1 MASIGLKYVAWAQM
15 ATEPTNAIPTYNTG
29 IELGKAVSANLTVTN
44 AEAELYANDM
54 LAEYVAEFVS
64 AGLTMEVDNISLQN
78 QATLYGAAY
87 NDGELAVGSEDTA
100 PYGGIGGYQ
109 VLMVHGERKYRAYFF
124 PKAKASMP
132 DWTGT
137 TKGQSIS
144 FGTQP
149 LNLRIAAPNYGKWYL
164 IKEFTDESAAKAW
177 VDAKIGG
184 TASQYTI
191 NIMVQGANGTTKV
204 ASPTGAVA
212 APAGETFEIAITGTL
227 AALYDNGTEKKSS
240 VANGKYT
247 LASLAADHEIAIVF
261 S

>member
-15 ATEPTNAIPTYNTG
+15 ATEPDNAIPTYGTG

-44 AEAELYANDM
+44 SEAELYANDM
-54 LAEYVAEFVS
+54 LAEYVSEFVS
-64 AGLTMEVDNISLQN
+64 AELTMEVDNISLQN
-78 QATLYGAAY
+78 QATLYGASY
-87 NDGELAVGSEDTA
+87 VDGELAVSTEDTA

-109 VLMVHGERKYRAYFF
+109 VLMVHGERKYRSYFF

-149 LNLRIAAPNYGKWYL
+149 LNLRIAAPEFGKWYF
-164 IKEFTDESAAKAW
+164 IKEFDNEAAAKAW
-177 VDAKIGG
+177 VDAKVG
-184 TASQYTI
+184 TTSTYNI
-191 NIMVQGANGTTKV
+191 NIMAQGANGTTKV
-204 ASPTGAVA
+204 ASPVGVVA

-227 AALYDNGTEKKSS
+227 TALYDNGAEKKSS
-240 VANGKYT
+240 VAGGKYT
-247 LASLAADHEIAIVF
+247 LSALAADHEIAIVF

>member
-15 ATEPTNAIPTYNTG
+15 ATEPANAAPTYGTG

-64 AGLTMEVDNISLQN
+64 AELTMEVDNISLQN
-78 QATLYGAAY
+78 QATLYGALY
-87 NDGELAVGSEDTA
+87 DNGEMQVGSEDTA

-109 VLMVHGERKYRAYFF
+109 VLMVHGVRKYRAYFF
-124 PKAKASMP
+124 PKAKAQMP

-137 TKGQSIS
+137 TKGASIS

-164 IKEFTDESAAKAW
+164 IKEFDNEAGAKAW
-177 VDAKIGG
+177 VDAKVG
-184 TASQYTI
+184 TATQYAV

-204 ASPTGAVA
+204 ASPVGANAGA
-212 APAGETFEIAITGTL
+212 AGADFEIAITGTL
-227 AALYDNGTEKKSS
+227 TALYDNGTEKKSS
-240 VANGKYT
+240 VSGGKYT
-247 LASLAADHEIAIVF
+247 ISSLAGDHEIAIIF

>member
-15 ATEPTNAIPTYNTG
+15 ATEPDSAIPTYGTG

-54 LAEYVAEFVS
+54 LAEYVREFVS
-64 AGLTMEVDNISLQN
+64 AELTMEVDNISLQN
-78 QATLYGAAY
+78 QATLYGASYA
-87 NDGELAVGSEDTA
+87 DGELSVGAEDTA

-109 VLMVHGERKYRAYFF
+109 VLMVNGVRKYRAYFF

-132 DWTGT
+132 DWTAT

-149 LNLRIAAPNYGKWYL
+149 MNLRIAAPKYGKWYL
-164 IKEFTDESAAKAW
+164 IKEFDNESAAKAW
-177 VDAKIGG
+177 VDAKVG
-184 TASQYTI
+184 TTSTYTI

-204 ASPTGAVA
+204 ASPVGAVA
-212 APAGETFEIAITGTL
+212 AASGSTFEIAITGTL
-227 AALYDNGTEKKSS
+227 TALYDNGTEKKSS
-240 VANGKYT
+240 VANNKYT
-247 LASLAADHEIAIVF
+247 LSSLAADHEIAIVF